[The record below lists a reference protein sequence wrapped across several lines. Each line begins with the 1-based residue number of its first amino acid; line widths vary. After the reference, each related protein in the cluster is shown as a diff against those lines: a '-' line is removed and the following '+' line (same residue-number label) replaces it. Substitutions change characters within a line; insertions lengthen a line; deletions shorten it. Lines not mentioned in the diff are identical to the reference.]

1 MEEISITIDDLNTKI
16 ANAVNAALDA
26 REDKKKTTLVSRKAT
41 AMRLHVDPST
51 LWRWSRVGF
60 LKPVRIAGRL
70 WYSEEAITKIERGEM
85 EA

>member
-1 MEEISITIDDLNTKI
+1 MSISIDDLNVAI
-16 ANAVNAALDA
+16 ASAVNAAMEA
-26 REDKKKTTLVSRKAT
+26 RDEKRKTTLVSRKAT